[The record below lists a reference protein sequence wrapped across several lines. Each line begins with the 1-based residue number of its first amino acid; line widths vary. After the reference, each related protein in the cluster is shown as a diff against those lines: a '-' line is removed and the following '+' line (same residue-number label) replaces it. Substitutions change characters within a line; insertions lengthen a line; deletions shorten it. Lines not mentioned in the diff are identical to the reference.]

1 MRVFLRIATIRLRF
15 RAGGCGILREDCLA
29 VAVAAAA
36 AAAAAAAVAGAVAGS
51 VAGSVAVFLF
61 VSFHPLLLR
70 ESRFQPSHCTL

>member
-29 VAVAAAA
+29 VAVAV
-36 AAAAAAAVAGAVAGS
+36 AAAAAVAVA
-51 VAGSVAVFLF
+51 VAVFLF

-70 ESRFQPSHCTL
+70 ESSFLPSGYTR